1 MKNLSLFS
9 ERFYCSLKNILLFPI
24 FSFVLLFTA
33 LPAAQGTVDSDYQ
46 QRVITGVVTDTDGNP
61 LPGVNIVVT
70 GMTQG
75 TISDTDGRFRLEVPQ
90 NARSL
95 TFSFIGM
102 ESKEISLG
110 TSNQVNVT
118 MAESAVGLDEVVVI
132 GYGTVKKSD
141 LTGSVSSIK
150 PAELSAFP
158 TVNAVQALSGRVAGV
173 QIKQNTGAPGAP
185 ISVRIRGTNSI
196 KGSNEPLYVVDGFPV
211 SGTSLTFI
219 NNSEVESIE
228 ILKDASATAIYGSR
242 GANGVVLVTT
252 KSGKAGRTK
261 VEIESTVGN
270 QVLSNKLELTNAT
283 EYARI
288 YNEMLA
294 NDGLP
299 PHFSES
305 EINAMG
311 EGFDWQDFVFRKAL
325 MQSHD
330 VTVTGGND
338 KTQFSLS
345 GAIFEQEG
353 IIKNSY
359 HNRYSFRAN
368 LNHNISKKFSIS
380 YTTLLTRINERYQNS
395 GVGSRGNSLI
405 SAALGAYPTKTPF
418 NEDGTYLN
426 IGASYPWGTELKNP
440 INWINE
446 DQSFGKT
453 NKVLANAAFTYRPVE
468 GLAIKIMG
476 GIENNDS
483 RSDYYRTLKF
493 IGSNGSASVST
504 GQSTSF
510 LNENTITYNK
520 SFGVHSVTALGGFT
534 YQDFRYTSLGGSGT
548 GFLSDATETFNLG
561 SASIP
566 GIPSSG
572 YSLSTLLSFIGRLN
586 YNYDNKYLLTVTFRS
601 DGSSKYTP
609 GNKWG
614 YFPSAALAW
623 RISNENFMDN
633 LDFISDLK
641 LRSSWGVTGSQA
653 IGAYA
658 TLNQLYSSKTVFND
672 AQFTTFSPGTQL
684 PGDLKWESTKQ
695 LDFGVDA
702 GIFDNRF
709 TFTADYYIKTTDD
722 LLNSVSLPLSLGYTS
737 TIKNIGSIENRGL
750 EFEVGANVF
759 PQGNLSWTIDA
770 NIAFN
775 KTKVLKL
782 YEGEDIYGGSYNL
795 SILDDF
801 FNILREGEEFAV
813 FYGYTEDGYD
823 DKGLIKYIDRNSDG
837 TISAADK
844 SIIGNPNP
852 DFIYGLNSI
861 LSYRNFDLTIFFQGV
876 YGNDIINLSS
886 PTITLD
892 YGFGLNTLKE
902 AYDDHWTPNN
912 PYARYPKI
920 TSKQNVKAS
929 DRFVEDG
936 SFLRLRNIQLAYNI
950 PTEKLGIN
958 NVLKSAQV
966 YVSAQNYLTI
976 TNYSWWDPEVNSS
989 GGASSINQGIDF
1001 NTYPPSK
1008 SLNFGVRLGF

>member
-1 MKNLSLFS
+1 MKNLSLF
-9 ERFYCSLKNILLFPI
+9 EGQINCLLKKLFLIPI
-24 FSFVLLFTA
+24 FLIIFLILAMPIV
-33 LPAAQGTVDSDYQ
+33 QGANDSDFQ
-46 QRVITGVVTDTDGNP
+46 QRVITGIVSDYNGSP
-61 LPGVNIVVT
+61 LAGVNVVVT

-75 TISDTDGRFRLEVPQ
+75 TITDESGKFRLEVPQ
-90 NARSL
+90 NAKSL

-102 ESKEISLG
+102 ESQEISLG
-110 TSNQVNVT
+110 LSNQVNVT
-118 MAESAVGLDEVVVI
+118 MAESAIGLNEVVVI

-173 QIKQNTGAPGAP
+173 QIKQNTGAPGAA

-196 KGSNEPLYVVDGFPV
+196 KGSNEPLYVVDGFPI

-219 NNSEVESIE
+219 NNSEIESIE

-242 GANGVVLVTT
+242 GANGIVLVTT

-261 VEIESTVGN
+261 VDIESTVGS

-288 YNEMLA
+288 YNEMLT
-294 NDGLP
+294 NDGLQP
-299 PHFSES
+299 YFSES
-305 EINAMG
+305 DINGFG

-325 MQSHD
+325 MQTHD

-338 KTQFSLS
+338 KTQFSIS
-345 GAIFEQEG
+345 GSVFEQEG

-359 HNRYSFRAN
+359 HNRYSFRSN
-368 LNHNISKKFSIS
+368 LNHNISNKFSIS
-380 YTTLLTRINERYQNS
+380 YTALLTRINERYQNS

-426 IGASYPWGTELKNP
+426 LGASYPWGTELKNP

-446 DQSFGKT
+446 ELSFGKT
-453 NKVLANAAFTYRPVE
+453 NKVLANVAFTYKPIE
-468 GLAIKIMG
+468 GLAIRIMG

-493 IGSNGSASVST
+493 IGSNGSASVSD
-504 GQSTSF
+504 GQSTSI
-510 LNENTITYNK
+510 LNENTVTYNK
-520 SFGVHSVTALGGFT
+520 SFGVHSVTAMGGFT
-534 YQDFRYTSLGGSGT
+534 FQNFTYTSLGGSGT
-548 GFLSDATETFNLG
+548 GFLSDVTETYNLG

-586 YNYDNKYLLTVTFRS
+586 YNYNDKYLLTVTFRS
-601 DGSSKYTP
+601 DGSSKYTS

-623 RISNENFMDN
+623 RISNESFMDN
-633 LDFISDLK
+633 LNFISDLK

-658 TLNQLYSSKTVFND
+658 TLNQLYASKTIFND
-672 AQFTTFSPGTQL
+672 AQYTTFSPGTQL

-695 LDFGVDA
+695 LDFGLDA
-702 GIFDNRF
+702 GILDNRF

-737 TIKNIGSIENRGL
+737 TIKNIGSIENKGL
-750 EFEVGANVF
+750 EFEVGANIF
-759 PQGNLSWTIDA
+759 PQGNFNWTIDA

-795 SILDDF
+795 SILDDY

-823 DKGLIKYIDRNSDG
+823 DKGLIKYVDRNNDK
-837 TISAADK
+837 TISALDK

-852 DFIYGLNSI
+852 DFIYGLNST
-861 LSYRNFDLTIFFQGV
+861 LSYKNFDLTIFFQGV

-902 AYDDHWTPNN
+902 AYNDHWTPNN
-912 PYARYPKI
+912 PNARYPKI

-958 NVLKSAQV
+958 NVLRTAQV